1 MRFNWLFILLFYIFF
16 YYSDVYLFRYYYYDK
31 SVPEGFKLENYYCI
45 PIDSWLKYWY
55 LRILLL
61 KSSELEENDKSET
74 GGIPYVNYRE
84 MQCTI
89 VLRVTLIPFLIV
101 DVVLLIYR
109 NQFSNM
115 CEFYYPVWQYCVL
128 WYPLWGYIVENV
140 FAYPV
145 LKHDYK
151 RMKSYQY
158 IVLNGD
164 EAILSDAR
172 RNPPAL
178 WKINTLLD
186 VFFYFGEARIRYC
199 ESGNYLVYRLKNG
212 NLLYIFLKES
222 FENMTEVYYEP
233 GDCRRRNPA
242 MGIWVDEIIVFDG
255 NMQNDNQCLEMKSI
269 KPQDMPKNIC

>member
-1 MRFNWLFILLFYIFF
+1 MLKLDNPWILLFYLIC
-16 YYSDVYLFRYYYYDK
+16 YLYDRYLFHDCYHDKKAAEGHTWEDYYYVSLKQWLEHWYFRMLLWK
-31 SVPEGFKLENYYCI
+31 NERVEEYPE
-45 PIDSWLKYWY
+45 
-55 LRILLL
+55 
-61 KSSELEENDKSET
+61 SET
-74 GGIPYVNYRE
+74 GTLYLNYRIL
-84 MQCTI
+84 QCTI
-89 VLRVTLIPFLIV
+89 VLRTLIFPLLVADITLFICQSCYAGICVVACAFLHFI
-101 DVVLLIYR
+101 IET
-109 NQFSNM
+109 F
-115 CEFYYPVWQYCVL
+115 
-128 WYPLWGYIVENV
+128 

-145 LKHDYK
+145 TRHDVK
-151 RMKSYQY
+151 RLKSYQY

-255 NMQNDNQCLEMKSI
+255 NIQNDNQCLEMKNI